1 MSQTSS
7 NSALAAE
14 TKKPGKP
21 RARWSPLAWAGA
33 IVFTGWVVVAIVGT
47 FYTPYPPGHFV
58 DSWNVLGPMTA
69 DTLLGTDYLGRDVL
83 SRIMAGAKYT
93 VGMPLLTAA
102 LALFFGLLLGIF
114 ATLVRP
120 SIDTALSWFMDTVN
134 SLPSTIFAMVAVA
147 GFGSSLYVLIVVI
160 TLLYIPSAYRNT
172 RSAAINISRMDFVD
186 VARVRG
192 EGNLY
197 LIFREILPNIIPNLL
212 THFGITFI
220 YIALLLSG
228 LSFLG
233 LGIQPPEADWGA
245 LIAENMVGLPYMASA
260 VLAPAFCLLSLTIAM
275 TLMVDAISGGRKE

>member
-7 NSALAAE
+7 TSALAAE

-197 LIFREILPNIIPNLL
+197 LIFREILPNIRS
-212 THFGITFI
+212 HGEQRRAWKDAAQAR
-220 YIALLLSG
+220 IARDRAEAMAAAQLRAMLEANPSGQLGRARLNDPASLKDSG
-228 LSFLG
+228 L
-233 LGIQPPEADWGA
+233 I
-245 LIAENMVGLPYMASA
+245 
-260 VLAPAFCLLSLTIAM
+260 
-275 TLMVDAISGGRKE
+275 